1 MTMQATQD
9 DILEAVSALPQDW
22 HGVGT
27 MLRSVLAAIARH
39 TGGRLVRSA
48 ETGTGKTTLLLSH
61 LSERHT
67 VFAVDYGR
75 SLSVTRQSPLLRRER
90 VEFVEGPT
98 QRTLFQYRFTEP
110 LDFVLI
116 DGPHAY
122 PFPQMEYWAFYPH
135 IREGGLLAIDDIHIP
150 TIRHLFDFLCE
161 EPMFEL
167 VEVVEATGFFRRTSA
182 PLFDPYSDNWHRQPF
197 NAARF
202 PASTAAPASRTGH
215 DEAAEYRERLLPL
228 IARWRAAGTRVAIFG
243 TGEHTTRLFD
253 MVPELETLSIA
264 GFLDSDPGR
273 RGTTWRRWPVY
284 TPDWAEGHCDVV
296 LCSSFHHELAQM
308 ALLDHVN
315 VKVVPSHI
323 RKAA

>member
-98 QRTLFQYRFTEP
+98 QRTLFQYRFTE
-110 LDFVLI
+110 
-116 DGPHAY
+116 
-122 PFPQMEYWAFYPH
+122 
-135 IREGGLLAIDDIHIP
+135 
-150 TIRHLFDFLCE
+150 
-161 EPMFEL
+161 
-167 VEVVEATGFFRRTSA
+167 
-182 PLFDPYSDNWHRQPF
+182 
-197 NAARF
+197 
-202 PASTAAPASRTGH
+202 
-215 DEAAEYRERLLPL
+215 
-228 IARWRAAGTRVAIFG
+228 
-243 TGEHTTRLFD
+243 
-253 MVPELETLSIA
+253 
-264 GFLDSDPGR
+264 
-273 RGTTWRRWPVY
+273 
-284 TPDWAEGHCDVV
+284 
-296 LCSSFHHELAQM
+296 
-308 ALLDHVN
+308 
-315 VKVVPSHI
+315 
-323 RKAA
+323 